1 MFSVSKSFF
10 CNMDCF
16 CFHKQVTFLFKNKYK
31 STSVNIRVLLPTANT
46 VKSMLQQ
53 FDSQLSAKDY
63 FLHDQQ
69 SKLNEKD
76 KVILSQKT
84 EIERLEKKSKTLE
97 YKVLSSFYN

>member
-1 MFSVSKSFF
+1 M
-10 CNMDCF
+10 
-16 CFHKQVTFLFKNKYK
+16 
-31 STSVNIRVLLPTANT
+31 LLPTANT

>member
-1 MFSVSKSFF
+1 M
-10 CNMDCF
+10 
-16 CFHKQVTFLFKNKYK
+16 TFLFKNKYK
-31 STSVNIRVLLPTANT
+31 STSVNISVLLPTANT

-63 FLHDQQ
+63 FLNDQQ

-97 YKVLSSFYN
+97 YKVLSSFSN

>member
-1 MFSVSKSFF
+1 
-10 CNMDCF
+10 
-16 CFHKQVTFLFKNKYK
+16 
-31 STSVNIRVLLPTANT
+31 
-46 VKSMLQQ
+46 MLQQ

>member
-1 MFSVSKSFF
+1 
-10 CNMDCF
+10 MDCF
-16 CFHKQVTFLFKNKYK
+16 CFHKQVTFLFKNK